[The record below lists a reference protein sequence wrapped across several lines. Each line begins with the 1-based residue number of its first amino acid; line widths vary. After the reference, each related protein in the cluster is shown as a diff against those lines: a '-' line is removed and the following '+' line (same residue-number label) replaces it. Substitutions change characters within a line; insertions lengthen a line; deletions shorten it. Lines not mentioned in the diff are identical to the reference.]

1 MIVPIYA
8 NEEHK
13 QAVETYLSMCEDFVE
28 DVSTKSKYKAYQDV
42 LQVILEYH
50 NNYGN
55 ANREQGYWN
64 WLMIIP
70 INVSVMTNGFFAG
83 VENKRN
89 SAKVRSYRVVL
100 AEMLEQ
106 LVTNIEKLEPINN
119 ND

>member
-13 QAVETYLSMCEDFVE
+13 QVIETYIAMCEDFVQ
-28 DVSTKSKYKAYQDV
+28 DIGTKEKCNAYNDV
-42 LQVILEYH
+42 LQIILEYH
-50 NNYGN
+50 NNYGEGN
-55 ANREQGYWN
+55 KEDNYWS

-83 VENKRN
+83 AETKRN
-89 SAKVRSYRVVL
+89 AAKVRAYRVVL
-100 AEMLEQ
+100 GEMLEQ
-106 LVTNIEKLEPINN
+106 LVDKIENIEPINH

>member
-1 MIVPIYA
+1 MIVPIFA

-28 DVSTKSKYKAYQDV
+28 DISTKTKYNSYQDV
-42 LQVILEYH
+42 LQIILEYH
-50 NNYGN
+50 NNYGSGT
-55 ANREQGYWN
+55 REENYWN

-83 VENKRN
+83 IETKKNA
-89 SAKVRSYRVVL
+89 AKIRSYKVVL

-106 LVTNIEKLEPINN
+106 LVNKIEKLEPIN
-119 ND
+119 D